1 MQQKQDIK
9 GFSLLELLVVV
20 VLVMVISALGY
31 PQFSSW
37 QKDREV
43 RVAAEKVSSMVSG
56 IITQTQRGSFPYVQ
70 FSVNVATGVNKK
82 KFLTKGMSQK
92 SLSSTL
98 NAGNSLNCDIV
109 NSGTWDNHSVHSFE
123 AEVGFLGIDNGAVCF
138 SKNGRYFSQRDS
150 LNPSLA
156 LDLNGNTTS
165 QYMIL
170 CDLKQMDNPPPPSSS
185 TSQIGA
191 DGQCVYNQ
199 LQKPAYLIEW
209 TRFGG
214 INLYKWSGPTTKKWS
229 IL

>member
-43 RVAAEKVSSMVSG
+43 RVAAEKVSSIVSG

-70 FSVNVATGVNKK
+70 FSVNVTTGVNKK

-109 NSGTWDNHSVHSFE
+109 NSGIWDNHSVHSFE
-123 AEVGFLGIDNGAVCF
+123 AEVAVHIQTSGAVCF
-138 SKNGRYFSQRDS
+138 SKNARHFSLS
-150 LNPSLA
+150 GSLA
-156 LDLNGNTTS
+156 SNTNITLNGRSTNN
-165 QYMIL
+165 YIIL
-170 CDLKQMDNPPPPSSS
+170 CDLRQLDSGG
-185 TSQIGA
+185 TSQIGGN
-191 DGQCVYNQ
+191 GQCVYSQ
-199 LQKPAYLIEW
+199 LQKPAYLVEW

-214 INLYKWSGPTTKKWS
+214 ITLYKWSGASTREWS